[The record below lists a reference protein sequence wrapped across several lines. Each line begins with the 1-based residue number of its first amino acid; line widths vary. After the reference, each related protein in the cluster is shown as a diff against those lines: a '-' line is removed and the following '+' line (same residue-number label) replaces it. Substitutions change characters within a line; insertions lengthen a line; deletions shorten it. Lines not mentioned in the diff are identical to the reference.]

1 MPKRDAAY
9 MADYRARNRDYVIRQ
24 RKLAKARQRAMEALA
39 KVHYAEFAKLY
50 QHYRKEE
57 GVG

>member
-1 MPKRDAAY
+1 MPTRNAAY

-24 RKLAKARQRAMEALA
+24 RKLTKARQRAMEAVA
-39 KVHYAEFAKLY
+39 KIHRTEFAKLY
-50 QHYRKEE
+50 EQYRKEE